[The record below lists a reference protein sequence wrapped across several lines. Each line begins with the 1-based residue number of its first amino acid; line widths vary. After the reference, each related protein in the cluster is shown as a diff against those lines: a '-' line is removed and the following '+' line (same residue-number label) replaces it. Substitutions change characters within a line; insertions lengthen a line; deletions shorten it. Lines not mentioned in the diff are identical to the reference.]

1 MRVYRDKHNCF
12 HAFSNIVLLTCMK
25 YLHYVCQK
33 YVVALEATGI
43 IKTERL
49 ANPCSISFANPTFTF
64 SLVVW
69 DKFCGQG
76 AKILAQHLREIWLH
90 LGKKYLLNFSKK
102 YCCTWARCTRAGW
115 KCIVKTGS
123 QANPERPWVERQI
136 PSCCSQQ
143 NRIFSSFLQF
153 FFFKLSFPNKIAG
166 PLSQMGPT

>member
-33 YVVALEATGI
+33 YVVALEAKGI
-43 IKTERL
+43 IKKQRGWQIL
-49 ANPCSISFANPTFTF
+49 ALFPLQILL
-64 SLVVW
+64 SLSLLLSEINSAARV
-69 DKFCGQG
+69 Q
-76 AKILAQHLREIWLH
+76 KILAQHLREIWLH

-143 NRIFSSFLQF
+143 NRIFSSFLQ
-153 FFFKLSFPNKIAG
+153 
-166 PLSQMGPT
+166 